1 MQKRGRNVSVGVLN
15 SGSDPPQFPRL
26 PRKTDCSPGAAWDSG
41 PVEPE
46 ADREVLLPSLPAEAS
61 LSDSWP
67 HPRSVLFRAPL
78 TVSDSSMHS
87 SARVC
92 ILQGVVFPTRSSARV
107 GDVSFSLHSFSPWLS
122 PLGASSSG

>member
-1 MQKRGRNVSVGVLN
+1 MQKSGRNVSVGVLN
-15 SGSDPPQFPRL
+15 SGSDPPQFPHL
-26 PRKTDCSPGAAWDSG
+26 PRKIDCSLGAAWDSG

-67 HPRSVLFRAPL
+67 HSRSVLFRAPL
-78 TVSDSSMHS
+78 SVSDSSMHS

-92 ILQGVVFPTRSSARV
+92 ILQGVVFPT
-107 GDVSFSLHSFSPWLS
+107 GITNIY
-122 PLGASSSG
+122 